1 MRFKI
6 EKQIVCLSYLFL
18 LLTLLAC
25 KAWYKRVSAILYK
38 PIMVN
43 FKDKKNTSTKVL
55 KYKKRVLSL
64 RSRKAVLKVVVDIQW
79 GFE

>member
-1 MRFKI
+1 MYI
-6 EKQIVCLSYLFL
+6 NVYWL
-18 LLTLLAC
+18 
-25 KAWYKRVSAILYK
+25 V
-38 PIMVN
+38 

-64 RSRKAVLKVVVDIQW
+64 RSRKAVLKVVVDIQK

>member
-1 MRFKI
+1 MLLVFI
-6 EKQIVCLSYLFL
+6 L

-25 KAWYKRVSAILYK
+25 KAWYKRVSAIFYK
-38 PIMVN
+38 PIMVD